1 MRSPNTL
8 FTCSRMGC
16 IALQGWHHVAKKS
29 TRTSWPL
36 FITLLNVLF
45 CFQLQRYK
53 LYSEMDLYCLVFVGA
68 ADWISHAN
76 VFLSKNVFM
85 PAMQISYKRV
95 KTCYKMKI
103 NFRESKSC
111 FYGFSGIKATL
122 ANHQP
127 PHSALIAPL
136 LQSKSVTIARQ
147 YLRYWVVIA
156 AL

>member
-36 FITLLNVLF
+36 FIALLNVLF
-45 CFQLQRYK
+45 CFQQQRYK

-85 PAMQISYKRV
+85 STMQISYKRV

-103 NFRESKSC
+103 NYRESKSC
-111 FYGFSGIKATL
+111 FYGFSGIKAPL
-122 ANHQP
+122 ANHQS

-136 LQSKSVTIARQ
+136 LQSERIASYR
-147 YLRYWVVIA
+147 RISFIDFWE
-156 AL
+156 